1 MRKINSPNELRACVE
16 AYFRDHDGSDKNP
29 PTMSGFARHCGFRSR
44 TAFLTYINDDIDGA
58 EYNEIIQDA
67 KLRIEEYNETQLTLA
82 RNSSGARSRTA
93 FLTYINDDIDGAEYN
108 EIIQDAKLRIEEYN
122 ETQLTLARNS
132 SGAQFALKN
141 CGDGWAES
149 LEVNGNFKH
158 SVEEMLQ
165 DIEESDLGSG
175 M

>member
-29 PTMSGFARHCGFRSR
+29 PTMSGFARHCGFRR
-44 TAFLTYINDDIDGA
+44 
-58 EYNEIIQDA
+58 
-67 KLRIEEYNETQLTLA
+67 
-82 RNSSGARSRTA
+82 RTA

>member
-44 TAFLTYINDDIDGA
+44 TAFLTYINDDV
-58 EYNEIIQDA
+58 
-67 KLRIEEYNETQLTLA
+67 
-82 RNSSGARSRTA
+82 
-93 FLTYINDDIDGAEYN
+93 DGAEYN

>member
-29 PTMSGFARHCGFRSR
+29 PTMSGFARHCGF
-44 TAFLTYINDDIDGA
+44 
-58 EYNEIIQDA
+58 
-67 KLRIEEYNETQLTLA
+67 
-82 RNSSGARSRTA
+82 RSRTA

>member
-1 MRKINSPNELRACVE
+1 MVNMLDCLSRDEGSIPLWTASLIYTKGDTMRKINSPNELRACVE

-29 PTMSGFARHCGFRSR
+29 PTMSGFARHCGF
-44 TAFLTYINDDIDGA
+44 
-58 EYNEIIQDA
+58 
-67 KLRIEEYNETQLTLA
+67 
-82 RNSSGARSRTA
+82 RSRTA

>member
-82 RNSSGARSRTA
+82 RNSSGA
-93 FLTYINDDIDGAEYN
+93 
-108 EIIQDAKLRIEEYN
+108 
-122 ETQLTLARNS
+122 
-132 SGAQFALKN
+132 QFALKN

-165 DIEESDLGSG
+165 DIEEIDLGSG